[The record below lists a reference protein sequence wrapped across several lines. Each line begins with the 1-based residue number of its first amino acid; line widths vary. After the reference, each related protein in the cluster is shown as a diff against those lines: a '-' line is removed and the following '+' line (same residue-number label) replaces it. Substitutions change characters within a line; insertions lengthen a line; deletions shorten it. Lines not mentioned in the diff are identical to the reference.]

1 MHFKLKRNLIAVAAV
16 LVSVSSNVGFGQ
28 LNPTQKQMAQQ
39 LKQQERQYKQFMA
52 ITIDNID
59 RICELTD
66 DQKKKLGI
74 AAKGATERSLGKWKK
89 HCVACHGADINVNNV
104 VFGAIAEAIAGDVQ
118 VAADVE
124 IQVEPVAE
132 DLAGDVGVEVPGE
145 AIALDVQI
153 ADVAIAN
160 NGAQMQMWNGGFGLG
175 GMHPNVSQVSTV
187 ARESVWTKTLTKV
200 LTEKQK
206 TSFKA
211 AEDKRRKFRRKT
223 AVDAVLAK
231 IDAELI
237 LSDDQRTKIGALLDK
252 AVGHQ
257 FSVQQSGFNQDF
269 SQTNGMT
276 AVQRMPKTQIAK
288 LLSKTQMARWNE
300 FRRQYGA
307 AEQVLP
313 NKNLLNW
320 GNIFG
325 GFGLN

>member
-1 MHFKLKRNLIAVAAV
+1 MHFKLKLNLIAVAAV

-28 LNPTQKQMAQQ
+28 LNPMQKQMAQQ

-89 HCVACHGADINVNNV
+89 QMAQMRGQFGANINVNNV
-104 VFGAIAEAIAGDVQ
+104 VFGAIAEAIAEDVE

-132 DLAGDVGVEVPGE
+132 DLAGDVGVEVPEE

-153 ADVAIAN
+153 ADVVGGN
-160 NGAQMQMWNGGFGLG
+160 VWNGGFGLG
-175 GMHPNVSQVSTV
+175 GMQPNVSQVSTV
-187 ARESVWTKTLTKV
+187 ARETVWTKTLTKV

-237 LSDDQRTKIGALLDK
+237 LSDDQRTKIGALLDR

-276 AVQRMPKTQIAK
+276 AVQRMPKTQMAK

-307 AEQVLP
+307 PEQVLP

-320 GNIFG
+320 GNILG